1 MNSCGSALTT
11 IIQQFLY
18 PVTDAP
24 KFKKGFPASLGF
36 IIGMCGW
43 VFIVR
48 YFELRTLKQK
58 ALDAEIERLEDGS
71 DEGREAVSPIE
82 VQIAEKS

>member
-1 MNSCGSALTT
+1 MNSCGAALTT

-24 KFKKGFPASLGF
+24 TYKKGFPASLGF

-43 VFIVR
+43 VFAVR
-48 YFELRTLKQK
+48 YFELRTLRRK
-58 ALDAEIERLEDGS
+58 AEGMDVEGERG
-71 DEGREAVSPIE
+71 DEEAVPVKIS
-82 VQIAEKS
+82 VAEK